1 MPKSKQMALAAAPVD
16 SSDSDEEPPAADG
29 GKKKAFDKDRVIK
42 AVLGRQAPGANP
54 GAQKGCAD
62 HLPTFFKP
70 EVTSSW
76 LRWAAA
82 TPSKLEEVPEQHR
95 LRTCKMPMKCLPAG
109 EQQVEQQRVQREII
123 RYQNADGR
131 QVNATMLVRD
141 SDARKALVE
150 GDVLVGSTVA
160 LAREAIDA
168 TASLP
173 GGYGT
178 PFYIGDVR
186 SIEYE
191 AGTEDCCA
199 IVASA
204 GASSSHAAATPRRIA
219 SMGIHYRM
227 PRLRFDFVDDVQRP
241 WVLACHGKH
250 EWTSACVHR
259 TGCLAVAAANGQD
272 TAAVMHQAD
281 VQELLEAG
289 IELLSSG
296 ALAKKSKERLAE
308 HGPPDGE
315 WRALLGLPEAGAA
328 QSRPSKKVRR

>member
-1 MPKSKQMALAAAPVD
+1 MPRSKQMALAAPRVD

-29 GKKKAFDKDRVIK
+29 GKKKAFDKDSVIK
-42 AVLGRQAPGANP
+42 AVLGRQAPGAKP

-62 HLPTFFKP
+62 HLPTFFTP
-70 EVTSSW
+70 QVTSSW
-76 LRWAAA
+76 LRWAEA
-82 TPSKLEEVPEQHR
+82 TPTKLEEVPEPHR
-95 LRTCKMPMKCLPAG
+95 LRTCKMPMKCLPVG

-123 RYQNADGR
+123 RYQNADGL
-131 QVNATMLVRD
+131 QVNAAMLLRD
-141 SDARKALVE
+141 SDARKALLE

-168 TASLP
+168 AASLP

-178 PFYIGDVR
+178 PFYIGDVC

-219 SMGIHYRM
+219 SLGIHYRM

-241 WVLACHGKH
+241 W
-250 EWTSACVHR
+250 
-259 TGCLAVAAANGQD
+259 
-272 TAAVMHQAD
+272 
-281 VQELLEAG
+281 
-289 IELLSSG
+289 
-296 ALAKKSKERLAE
+296 ALARL
-308 HGPPDGE
+308 P
-315 WRALLGLPEAGAA
+315 WEA
-328 QSRPSKKVRR
+328 